1 MYSRYKSFNKCI
13 IKFFSSY
20 FYRLSSL
27 SWCHPWKD
35 KSFEFWCSVISFFSS
50 LLVLLLS
57 YLRNH
62 CLIQEP
68 RVFTLVFSPE
78 GFIGLVLTYESFIH
92 FELFFYAVWCQ
103 DHTSFCTCCPS
114 VPASFLEVTDLWIC
128 LHVLKADSLF
138 CSKSLLA
145 DSCLFVVNNPLLFW
159 DLVSLSI

>member
-68 RVFTLVFSPE
+68 RGFTLVFSPE

-92 FELFFYAVWCQ
+92 FELFFMQCDVRITLHFAHVVQVSRPHFLRWLTFGFASTYWRQ
-103 DHTSFCTCCPS
+103 TLSF
-114 VPASFLEVTDLWIC
+114 VPRVF
-128 LHVLKADSLF
+128 
-138 CSKSLLA
+138 
-145 DSCLFVVNNPLLFW
+145 
-159 DLVSLSI
+159 